1 MTPVTTIPKHDIA
14 DASLA
19 EAGRKKIEWA
29 ERNMPVLAQ
38 IRERFEKSQ
47 PFTGVRIA
55 ACMHVTTETANLMR
69 VLKAGGAEIALC
81 ASNPLSTQDDT
92 AAALVHEYGISVF
105 ARNAVDRDG
114 YYAHINAALD
124 INPHQVFDDGCDLVN
139 TLHTTRKELLPN
151 IAGGCEET
159 TTGVI
164 RLNQMA
170 KDGALTFPMIAV
182 NDTDTKHMFD
192 NRYGTGQ
199 STFDAIFRATNT
211 LVAGKIVVVA
221 GFGYCGKGVAERA
234 KGMGAEVIITEID
247 PTKALDALMQ
257 GFRVMPMTEAA
268 AIGDLFITVTGN
280 RDVLRDEHFKQM
292 KDGAILANSGHF
304 DIEIDVAWL
313 EKNAKQYAGN
323 SSSVHQL
330 KNIFR
335 VVVYNPSNEKLLLL
349 ATAFEKLNSVNYA
362 SLISLEPIKPPFD
375 IPPTT
380 PDFMVNQTYIG
391 PNPGLNMQYAWDL
404 GLKGE
409 GIRVRDVEYGFN
421 KNHEDLN
428 EVNAFLAPNMTIA
441 EDALTYS
448 QHGTAVVGIIIAGND
463 GYGMTG
469 LAHEASE
476 VILFPEWQEIGYNRI
491 NAVNQSIQNSTAG
504 DVIMYEMQEDATI
517 QQQIKE
523 SMENHIQSLKNAAR
537 QKLMGK
543 KSKLV
548 MSIL

>member
-1 MTPVTTIPKHDIA
+1 MNVPVTSTLPKHDIA

-19 EAGRKKIEWA
+19 AEGRKRIEWA

-47 PFTGVRIA
+47 PFAGVRIS

-114 YYAHINAALD
+114 YYKHINAALD
-124 INPHQVFDDGCDLVN
+124 IEPHQVFDDGCDLVN
-139 TLHTTRKELLPN
+139 TLHTTRKELIPN
-151 IAGGCEET
+151 ITGGCEET

-170 KDGALTFPMIAV
+170 KDGALQFPMIAV

-199 STFDAIFRATNT
+199 STLDAVFRATNF
-211 LVAGKIVVVA
+211 LLAGRIVVVA

-234 KGMGAEVIITEID
+234 KGLGAEVIITEID

-313 EKNAKQYAGN
+313 EKNAKQKNAKMRHQTDEYVMADGRRILLIAEGRLANLGAAEGHPASVMDMSFSDQALTAEWLLKAGKDLSAGLHN
-323 SSSVHQL
+323 VPVSIDKDVARL
-330 KNIFR
+330 KLESMGSALD
-335 VVVYNPSNEKLLLL
+335 VLTPAQELY
-349 ATAFEKLNSVNYA
+349 LNSW
-362 SLISLEPIKPPFD
+362 E
-375 IPPTT
+375 
-380 PDFMVNQTYIG
+380 
-391 PNPGLNMQYAWDL
+391 
-404 GLKGE
+404 
-409 GIRVRDVEYGFN
+409 
-421 KNHEDLN
+421 
-428 EVNAFLAPNMTIA
+428 
-441 EDALTYS
+441 
-448 QHGTAVVGIIIAGND
+448 HG
-463 GYGMTG
+463 
-469 LAHEASE
+469 S
-476 VILFPEWQEIGYNRI
+476 
-491 NAVNQSIQNSTAG
+491 
-504 DVIMYEMQEDATI
+504 
-517 QQQIKE
+517 
-523 SMENHIQSLKNAAR
+523 
-537 QKLMGK
+537 
-543 KSKLV
+543 
-548 MSIL
+548 